1 MLVSHAVENQN
12 LVFIAIEDFAIIE
25 MYKYEVNTINF
36 LSFYM
41 DFNSLF

>member
-1 MLVSHAVENQN
+1 MLVSHAVENQT
-12 LVFIAIEDFAIIE
+12 LVFIAIEDVTIIE
-25 MYKYEVNTINF
+25 MYKYEMHTINF

>member
-12 LVFIAIEDFAIIE
+12 LVFIAIKEVTIRE
-25 MYKYEVNTINF
+25 MCKYEVHNINC